1 MQTPKWLLTT
11 SLAAAIAFTSLS
23 LIASA
28 DDSGV
33 PTNVNQPMQ
42 QQMEEMKTAV
52 DSGDYNA
59 FAKVAPEQLLQVINA
74 DNFGKFVEMHNHL
87 EAAQSIAEELG
98 LPQGRMGAGMHKFG
112 NGEMMGEMMQNRKE
126 IRAAIEAGDYQ
137 KWYELQT
144 QDGKSPKILEYVNED
159 NFAKF
164 AELQKAIQDKD
175 FDTAQS
181 IKAEL
186 GLPDRPADDD
196 ASDDFMGKK
205 VFARGNGLLQ
215 NTNE

>member
-1 MQTPKWLLTT
+1 MQTPKWLITT

-28 DDSGV
+28 DDNGV
-33 PTNVNQPMQ
+33 SANDNQPNHPMQ
-42 QQMEEMKTAV
+42 QHMEEMKAAV
-52 DSGDYNA
+52 ESGDYNA
-59 FAKVAPEQLLQVINA
+59 FAEVAPEQLLQVINA

-87 EAAQSIAEELG
+87 QAAKTIAEELG

-112 NGEMMGEMMQNRKE
+112 NGEMMQNREE

-137 KWYELQT
+137 KWYKLQT
-144 QDGKSPKILEYVNED
+144 QDGRSPKILEYVNED

-164 AELQKAIQDKD
+164 AELQKAIQNQD
-175 FDTAQS
+175 FEAAQS

-186 GLPDRPADDD
+186 GLPDRPADE
-196 ASDDFMGKK
+196 MGKK
-205 VFARGNGLLQ
+205 VFARRMN
-215 NTNE
+215 NN